1 MGKKS
6 ASSAVSRSVTLSDV
20 ARLAGVS
27 LPTASRILNPGVRG
41 ATPGTP
47 ESRARVLDAAE
58 RLGYVVNAAAQATAA
73 GASRA
78 ITLIVSDL
86 DDFGAT
92 TMISGVMH
100 AAESRGL
107 SVSVRATRDIEQREV
122 EIVSALRGERHRG
135 VIVAASRSS
144 DFDREARMSQALR
157 ALEATGTRVVVIGRS
172 ELPFSSVVTDNRA
185 AAAAFAEQ
193 VCAGRTGRIMV
204 VAGPADQ
211 LTSRDRLAGFVEGA
225 ARVGATV
232 TDEDILHEEFSRN
245 GGFRAASV
253 LVDRGDEPVLVAAMS
268 DAMAVGFIAGLR
280 ERGIDARERFP
291 VTGFDNV
298 PMIGDLLPEFDTVA
312 VPLEQF
318 GEAAVGLLLEEGD
331 ELRQIVL
338 EAFPIIHSRSPRA
351 AR

>member
-1 MGKKS
+1 MAKKS
-6 ASSAVSRSVTLSDV
+6 VTSAVTLSDV

-27 LPTASRILNPGVRG
+27 LPTASRVLNPGVRG
-41 ATPGTP
+41 ATSGTP
-47 ESRARVLDAAE
+47 ELRQRVIDAAE

-100 AAESRGL
+100 AAEARGL
-107 SVSVRATRDIEQREV
+107 SVSVRATRDVEQREV

-185 AAAAFAEQ
+185 AAAAFAER
-193 VCAGRTGRIMV
+193 VCANRAGRVMV

-211 LTSRDRLAGFVEGA
+211 LTSRDRLAGFMEGA
-225 ARVGATV
+225 ARAGVDIAA
-232 TDEDILHEEFSRN
+232 DDILYEEFSRD
-245 GGFRAASV
+245 GGFRAATA
-253 LVDRGDEPVLVAAMS
+253 LAAQADEPVLVAAMS
-268 DAMAVGFIAGLR
+268 DAMAVGLIAGLR
-280 ERGIDARERFP
+280 EQGIEARERFP

-318 GEAAVGLLLEEGD
+318 GEAAVGLLLDDDD
-331 ELRQIVL
+331 EPRQILL
-338 EAFPIIHSRSPRA
+338 EAYPVIHSGSTRT